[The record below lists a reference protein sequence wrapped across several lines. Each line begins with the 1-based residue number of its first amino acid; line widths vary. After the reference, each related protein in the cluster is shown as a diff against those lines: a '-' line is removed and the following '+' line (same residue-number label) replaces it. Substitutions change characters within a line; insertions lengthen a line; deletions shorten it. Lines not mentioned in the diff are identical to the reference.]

1 MFCLRCVGG
10 FEYKYHWR
18 RYSGRMNRNV
28 AWTDGRSLAGTYNA
42 KKNMN
47 RPKINLDVL
56 DEDSAT
62 QTIEII
68 SKLAKEYNIDWAL
81 VGGLAMNLY
90 GSDRLTKDID
100 IIANKLLPVAESQI
114 VGKLKQGGERFKT
127 ETDKNTVSVDWII
140 RNDVFRQMFNQAL
153 VEAVKI
159 DDVPVLTPEWLV
171 ILKFIA
177 GRFKDQEDAVFLLS
191 RKNLV
196 NRNLIKEHI
205 INTAGEIA
213 WGLAKH
219 GYQRWFDLADGRS
232 IEEQRNEKE
241 GYIDS

>member
-1 MFCLRCVGG
+1 
-10 FEYKYHWR
+10 
-18 RYSGRMNRNV
+18 
-28 AWTDGRSLAGTYNA
+28 
-42 KKNMN
+42 MN
-47 RPKINLDVL
+47 RPKINLDVI
-56 DEDSAT
+56 DEDSAS
-62 QTIEII
+62 QAVEII
-68 SKLAKEYNIDWAL
+68 TKLAKENNIDWAL

-100 IIANKLLPVAESQI
+100 VIADKLLPMSEKQI
-114 VGKLKQGGERFKT
+114 VGRLKQGGERYNT
-127 ETDKNTVSVDWII
+127 ETDEKIVTVDWII
-140 RNDVFRQMFNQAL
+140 RNDEFKPLFNEAL
-153 VEAVKI
+153 KAAVKI
-159 DDVPVLTPEWLV
+159 NDVPVLTPEWLV

-191 RKNLV
+191 RNGLV

-205 INTAGEIA
+205 IKTAGELA

-232 IEEQRNEKE
+232 LEEQRNEKE

>member
-1 MFCLRCVGG
+1 
-10 FEYKYHWR
+10 
-18 RYSGRMNRNV
+18 
-28 AWTDGRSLAGTYNA
+28 
-42 KKNMN
+42 MN
-47 RPKINLDVL
+47 RPKINLDVI
-56 DEDSAT
+56 DEDSAS
-62 QTIEII
+62 QAVEII
-68 SKLAKEYNIDWAL
+68 TKLAEENNIDWAL

-100 IIANKLLPVAESQI
+100 VIANKLLPMSEKQI
-114 VGKLKQGGERFKT
+114 VGRLKQGGERYNT
-127 ETDKNTVSVDWII
+127 ETDEKIVTVDWII
-140 RNDVFRQMFNQAL
+140 RNDEFKPLFNEAL
-153 VEAVKI
+153 KAAVKI
-159 DDVPVLTPEWLV
+159 NDVPVLTPEWLV

-191 RKNLV
+191 RNGLV

-205 INTAGEIA
+205 IKTAGELA

-232 IEEQRNEKE
+232 LEEQRNEKE